1 MASNTQFYTQQSIT
15 NTVDA
20 LAVAK
25 TAAQQYSQTL
35 QTPLST
41 PPTTAEI
48 ANLQQ
53 AYAFFQAMENKG
65 TFTTSSGTTINFA
78 QYGSGGLFGSQT
90 ATFEAALNKVL
101 SDYGNTVKVPSPN
114 GGTAT
119 VIDTTTGQPAT
130 LADIIANPSHT
141 FSFSFSNDADQYL
154 NQMIPG
160 NSNSTSWCKG
170 SFYSAFMK
178 GNGNGS
184 ITTDS
189 NGKTIPG
196 GGLNFNHVDHSS
208 ACSSSSEITVSGSGP
223 SLLNYLDISQTGT
236 NASIN
241 LDGGALSQFLNQ
253 NM

>member
-1 MASNTQFYTQQSIT
+1 MASNTHFYTQQSIT

-25 TAAQQYSQTL
+25 TAAQQYSQAL
-35 QTPLST
+35 ATPLST
-41 PPTTAEI
+41 PPTTAEL

-65 TFTTSSGTTINFA
+65 SFTTSDGTTINFS
-78 QYGSGGLFGSQT
+78 QYGSGGIFGSQT

-101 SDYGNTVKVPSPN
+101 SDYGNTVKIPSPD

-141 FSFSFSNDADQYL
+141 FSFSFSNDVDQY
-154 NQMIPG
+154 QFMPG
-160 NSNSTSWCKG
+160 NSNPTPWCQG

-178 GNGNGS
+178 GNGSGS

-196 GGLNFNHVDHSS
+196 GGLNFNYVDHSS
-208 ACSSSSEITVSGSGP
+208 ACSSSSEVSVSGSGQA
-223 SLLNYLDISQTGT
+223 LLNYLDISQTGT
-236 NASIN
+236 SSTLN

>member
-35 QTPLST
+35 ATPLST

-53 AYAFFQAMENKG
+53 AYAFFQAMENNK
-65 TFTTSSGTTINFA
+65 TFTTSSGTTIDFS
-78 QYGSGGLFGSQT
+78 QYGSGGLFGNST

-101 SDYGNTVKVPSPN
+101 SDYGNNVTIPSPN

-119 VIDTTTGQPAT
+119 VIDATTGQPAT

-141 FSFSFSNDADQYL
+141 FSFSFPNESEESPFML
-154 NQMIPG
+154 G
-160 NSNSTSWCKG
+160 NNPAPWCQG
-170 SFYSAFMK
+170 SFYTAFMHA
-178 GNGNGS
+178 NGKGS
-184 ITTDS
+184 IPTDS

-196 GGLNFNHVDHSS
+196 GGLNFSYVDHSS
-208 ACSSSSEITVSGSGP
+208 ACSSSSDVTVSGSGQAM
-223 SLLNYLDISQTGT
+223 LNYIEFSQSGT
-236 NASIN
+236 SASLN
-241 LDGGALSQFLNQ
+241 MDGGALSQFLNQ